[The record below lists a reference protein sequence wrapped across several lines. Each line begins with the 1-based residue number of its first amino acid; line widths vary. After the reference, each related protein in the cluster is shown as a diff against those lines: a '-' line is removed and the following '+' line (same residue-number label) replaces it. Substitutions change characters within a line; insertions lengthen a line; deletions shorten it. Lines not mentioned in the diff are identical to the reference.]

1 MAAFAEAT
9 RIIFR
14 IIQTTHHLQ
23 NTAVSGGRTTSPA
36 SLQKKMQELATLVR
50 PASPTDN
57 TMVKLAGNALNWL
70 HTCLQI
76 LEEQYLENLGHLTK
90 KLENI
95 HLSNWPEAFQVATRW
110 AKKKF
115 GRRLQPTTLDIAKK
129 TFTPILTPRSTTSAV
144 STNNIFSVLADTPP
158 PTKGRTMVAPPQDQ
172 YQREWPALRQTYP
185 PGSPAPRR
193 NAERTVLPQKALHHQ
208 RNRTSSGITGH
219 HRDWEPMIR
228 RKAKESYATVGVGG
242 AEFAASSG
250 WLDKYLQ
257 CNGFSVRRR
266 TTVAQKDAKEFT
278 DKLVKYVAKKITES
292 DIIAMD
298 ETSVWFDIV

>member
-9 RIIFR
+9 RILFR

-70 HTCLQI
+70 HTCMQI
-76 LEEQYLENLGHLTK
+76 LEEHYLENMGHLTK

-115 GRRLQPTTLDIAKK
+115 GRRLHPTTLDIAEK

-144 STNNIFSVLADTPP
+144 STNNRFSVLADTPP
-158 PTKGRTMVAPPQDQ
+158 PTTGRTTVAPPQDQ

-193 NAERTVLPQKALHHQ
+193 NAERTVLPQEALHHQ

-219 HRDWEPMIR
+219 HRDWEPTPVCMEKHTLEVEAIMTLTE
-228 RKAKESYATVGVGG
+228 KQE
-242 AEFAASSG
+242 E
-250 WLDKYLQ
+250 YLQ
-257 CNGFSVRRR
+257 DVPKELWAEGGHDIGLRRP
-266 TTVAQKDAKEFT
+266 AGQ
-278 DKLVKYVAKKITES
+278 VKIQLKPG
-292 DIIAMD
+292 MMGP
-298 ETSVWFDIV
+298 